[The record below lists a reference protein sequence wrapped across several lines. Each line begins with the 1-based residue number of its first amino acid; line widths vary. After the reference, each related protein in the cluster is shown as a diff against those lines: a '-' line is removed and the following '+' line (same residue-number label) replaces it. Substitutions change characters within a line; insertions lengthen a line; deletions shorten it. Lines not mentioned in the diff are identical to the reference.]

1 MMKFKCLLVPFDPVH
16 DVGIRMIRK
25 ALDDAGHSTA
35 LLPPDL
41 PVEEVVKKATEASY
55 DYILVSRTM
64 GYGVVDLLTQLI
76 DLMDAAGV
84 RKKSKIIIGGKA
96 ITPQLAA
103 ELGFDQGFDASTT
116 PEQALAYIEA
126 REYIPKKGVFRTQ
139 KYNVTSIY
147 SYLFRY
153 KQIEDLLNEICDET
167 LAWASKRT
175 SPGIERALIKEQIL
189 YAESA
194 SERERLEQDYIKLCD
209 EDIAAFYKEGKYIA
223 GTRSL
228 RQDEIASL
236 DGIHDSGRTKAIH
249 HTKKRPLIIFFSG
262 SGCPVMDAMHNR
274 IAAEWGVDGT
284 IFICPSWVAR
294 HEGLLSGLISHEE
307 DGTIPT
313 LENIKMV
320 RERLRPNLY
329 FQARYHRGLNTP
341 EVSLYAR
348 LAGADFGK
356 INPVYGSLNAGTDP
370 ERLLVDAIFAM
381 KQTVKGGFVFDMPDN
396 DELSGI
402 PTYKCLTGMLVT
414 LMLGIKLG
422 ARPIL
427 KPLFCYS
434 PYAMMNGQM
443 DNNWIDYNVA
453 KIRVLRKIVHAPIW
467 PGEPVGFF
475 THEDD
480 RCQSATTTALHVGLC
495 TALDVD
501 LVTVASTDESYS
513 RGPIVIASRIDSY
526 NAIRT
531 MLRFMGNGGFEAT
544 PRAEEYEHILEE
556 KILDTLLA
564 LRKRGSFASA
574 LYEGYLGTRDEGAYP
589 GRAGKN
595 TVKLVSE

>member
-1 MMKFKCLLVPFDPVH
+1 MTFKCLLIPLDPVH
-16 DVGIRMIRK
+16 DVGLRMIRSAIDK
-25 ALDDAGHSTA
+25 AGHHTV

-41 PVEEVVKKATEASY
+41 PVEETVKKAAEESY

-64 GYGVVDLLTQLI
+64 GYNVVELLTRFI

-84 RKKSKIIIGGKA
+84 RKKSKVVIGGKA

-103 ELGFDQGFDASTT
+103 ELGFDKGFDGNST
-116 PEQALAYIEA
+116 PDMLLAYMEG
-126 REYIPKKGVFRTQ
+126 REWVRKKGAARTE
-139 KYNVTSIY
+139 KYNVTGIY

-153 KQIEDLLNEICDET
+153 QQIQELLSEICDEI
-167 LAWASKRT
+167 LDWASTRT
-175 SPGIERALIKEQIL
+175 SPGVERALIREQMLTSENDVEQNRLLKE
-189 YAESA
+189 
-194 SERERLEQDYIKLCD
+194 YIKLCGD
-209 EDIAAFYKEGKYIA
+209 DIASFYREGKYIP
-223 GTRSL
+223 GTRGL
-228 RQDEIASL
+228 APGEVAAL
-236 DGIHDSGRTKAIH
+236 DAIKDSGHTKPIH
-249 HTKKRPLIIFFSG
+249 HTRKRPLIIFFTG

-294 HEGLLSGLISHEE
+294 HEGLLSGLVSHEE

-313 LENIKMV
+313 FDNIKLV
-320 RERLRPNLY
+320 KERLRSNLY
-329 FQARYHRGLNTP
+329 FQVRCHRGLNTP
-341 EVSLYAR
+341 EAALYAR

-370 ERLLVDAIFAM
+370 ERLLIDAIFAM
-381 KQTVKGGFVFDMPDN
+381 KQTVKGGFAFDMPDN

-434 PYAMMNGQM
+434 PYAMLHGQM
-443 DNNWIDYNVA
+443 TDNWIDYNVA

-480 RCQSATTTALHVGLC
+480 RCQSATTTALHAGLC
-495 TALDVD
+495 AALDTD
-501 LVTVASTDESYS
+501 LVTVASTDESYG
-513 RGPIVIASRIDSY
+513 RGPIVMASRIDSF

-531 MLRFMGNGGFEAT
+531 MMRFLGNGGFAPT
-544 PRAEEYEHILEE
+544 PRVNDYEHFLED
-556 KILDTLLA
+556 KIVETLINLK
-564 LRKRGSFASA
+564 KRGCFSKA
-574 LYEGYLGTRDEGAYP
+574 LYEGYLGTNEEGAYP
-589 GRAGKN
+589 GRAGRG
-595 TVKLVSE
+595 TVTIKPAG

>member
-1 MMKFKCLLVPFDPVH
+1 MKFKCLMIPLDPVH
-16 DVGIRMIRK
+16 DVGLRMIRS
-25 ALDDAGHSTA
+25 ALDNAGHTTV
-35 LLPPDL
+35 LLPPNL
-41 PVEEVVKKATEASY
+41 PVEEVVKRAAETEY

-64 GYGVVDLLTQLI
+64 GYGVVDLLTHLI

-84 RKKSKIIIGGKA
+84 RKKSRIIIGGKA

-103 ELGFDQGFDASTT
+103 ELGFDQGFDANST
-116 PEQALAYIEA
+116 PEQALAYIEGKD
-126 REYIPKKGVFRTQ
+126 YIPRKKAFRTK
-139 KYNVTSIY
+139 KYNVTSTY

-153 KQIEDLLNEICDET
+153 KQVQDLLGEICDEI
-167 LAWASKRT
+167 LDWASTRT
-175 SPGIERALIKEQIL
+175 SPGIQRALLKEQIL
-189 YAESA
+189 TTDNDP
-194 SERERLEQDYIKLCD
+194 ERERLEKDYVKLCSD
-209 EDIAAFYKEGKYIA
+209 EIAAFYKEGRYIP
-223 GTRSL
+223 GTRGITPEEVS
-228 RQDEIASL
+228 SL
-236 DGIHDSGRTKAIH
+236 DAIKDSG
-249 HTKKRPLIIFFSG
+249 HTRPLRHSKRRPLIIFFTG

-274 IAAEWGVDGT
+274 IAAEWGVDGS

-294 HEGLLSGLISHEE
+294 HEGLLSGLVSHEE

-313 LENIKMV
+313 YENIRMV
-320 RERLRPNLY
+320 KERLRENLY
-329 FQARYHRGLNTP
+329 FQVRSHRGLNTP
-341 EVSLYAR
+341 EAALYAR
-348 LAGADFGK
+348 LGGADFAK

-370 ERLLVDAIFAM
+370 ERLVVDAIFAM
-381 KQTVKGGFVFDMPDN
+381 KQTVKGRIAFDMPDN

-434 PYAMMNGQM
+434 PYAMLHGQM
-443 DNNWIDYNVA
+443 DDNWIDYNVA
-453 KIRVLRKIVHAPIW
+453 KIRVLRKIVNAPIW

-495 TALDVD
+495 TALDTD
-501 LVTVASTDESYS
+501 LVTVASTDESYG
-513 RGPIVIASRIDSY
+513 RGPIVIASRIDSF

-531 MLRFMGNGGFEAT
+531 MLRFLGESKFAPT
-544 PRAEEYEHILEE
+544 QRALEYEHFLED

-564 LRKRGSFASA
+564 LRDRGSFVKA
-574 LYEGYLGTRDEGAYP
+574 LYEGDLGTNEEGAYP
-589 GRAGKN
+589 GRAGRN
-595 TVKLVSE
+595 TVTKKT